1 MAKVITITCQK
12 GGVAKT
18 TTALA
23 LASGLYSRGKK
34 ILLIDTDPQS
44 NTSYTLGID
53 LLNVPTL
60 YEVLRK
66 EKTVSDVIF
75 PVRMGFDVIPGSL
88 SLALAD
94 MEFSQTGREYLLRE
108 SLTEIQEEYD
118 YIVIDTPPSLGILTM
133 NALTASNYV
142 IVPVQ
147 ADVYSLQGIGQLS
160 QTMQTV
166 KRYCNPGLTIAGI
179 LITRYNSRAVL
190 SKDMAAMLDDT
201 AKALNTRLFKTK
213 IRECIA
219 IKEAQAQQMD
229 IFTYAPKS
237 NAAKD
242 YDNMIEELME
252 VVK

>member
-1 MAKVITITCQK
+1 
-12 GGVAKT
+12 
-18 TTALA
+18 
-23 LASGLYSRGKK
+23 
-34 ILLIDTDPQS
+34 
-44 NTSYTLGID
+44 
-53 LLNVPTL
+53 
-60 YEVLRK
+60 
-66 EKTVSDVIF
+66 
-75 PVRMGFDVIPGSL
+75 MGFDVLPGSL

-108 SLTEIQEEYD
+108 SLTEIQERYD

-201 AKALNTRLFKTK
+201 AKALNTMLFKTK